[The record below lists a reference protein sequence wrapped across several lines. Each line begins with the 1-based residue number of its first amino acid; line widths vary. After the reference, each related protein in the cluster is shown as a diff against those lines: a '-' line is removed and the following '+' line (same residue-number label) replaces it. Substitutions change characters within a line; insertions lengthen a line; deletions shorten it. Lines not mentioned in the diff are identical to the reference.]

1 MKREWMKGNPSFFM
15 AIQLNWIE
23 WSGHISCPLMP
34 DFSHVRLKKSFLWE
48 KWSRF
53 RSEGDSPLE
62 IKSPF
67 HHYWAILTMTC
78 QTDWM
83 LCVRVA
89 GLALSLRL
97 LLKANSLFSLIL
109 FLFSFCCS
117 NLAHSDSL
125 LMYKLDI

>member
-1 MKREWMKGNPSFFM
+1 
-15 AIQLNWIE
+15 
-23 WSGHISCPLMP
+23 
-34 DFSHVRLKKSFLWE
+34 
-48 KWSRF
+48 
-53 RSEGDSPLE
+53 
-62 IKSPF
+62 
-67 HHYWAILTMTC
+67 
-78 QTDWM
+78 M

-89 GLALSLRL
+89 GLGSLNPRIIFIQLALSLRL